1 MNMSVRGVEYA
12 IGTLRK
18 AKRLRKVGGKRFG
31 HWEIIDTE
39 LTP

>member
-1 MNMSVRGVEYA
+1 MNMSIRDVEYA

-31 HWEIIDTE
+31 HWEIIDKE
-39 LTP
+39 PTP

>member
-31 HWEIIDTE
+31 HWEIIDKE
-39 LTP
+39 PTP